1 MSSLRARTSSTA
13 ETRKVT
19 SSVHQ
24 GRDCQPCILCKK
36 GNQSKYFHPKSWK
49 DDTLLQSL
57 RDHEPS
63 LNIQPE
69 SCICWPCRN
78 DVSHISEDG
87 FIPRWRKQTNKGSIE
102 CCVPNCT
109 NNVYKVTKLVDKIS
123 VCNFL
128 VGKMKMSVFSLSR
141 EQVGRESAYARN
153 IMGHGTDTNIPSRVS
168 VGLATRI

>member
-1 MSSLRARTSSTA
+1 MSSLRARISSTA

-69 SCICWPCRN
+69 SCICRPCRN

-87 FIPRWRKQTNKGSIE
+87 FIPRWRKQTPQLQE
-102 CCVPNCT
+102 CWIPD
-109 NNVYKVTKLVDKIS
+109 YKLVYQNDPTQHS
-123 VCNFL
+123 LLL
-128 VGKMKMSVFSLSR
+128 VV
-141 EQVGRESAYARN
+141 QVN
-153 IMGHGTDTNIPSRVS
+153 THQPTNDA
-168 VGLATRI
+168 GE

>member
-1 MSSLRARTSSTA
+1 MSSRRARISSTA
-13 ETRKVT
+13 EIRKVT

-69 SCICWPCRN
+69 SCICRPCRN
-78 DVSHISEDG
+78 DVSRISEDG

-123 VCNFL
+123 VYNFFCGQDENVSVQPESGAGEEG
-128 VGKMKMSVFSLSR
+128 VGLCLPFP
-141 EQVGRESAYARN
+141 
-153 IMGHGTDTNIPSRVS
+153 IPFRAS